1 MPFFVLKCNFYV
13 PITCSSFFILCL
25 YLVFFLWIV
34 LLLSWTELG
43 GKRKKRRERERVG
56 RRVLLGKGLVCASCI
71 WICCPVSDV
80 IFSFIQG
87 ASKEGKKGSRRGVN
101 KKTPCMRVTDVEYLL
116 QGVHIVAEVGG
127 GEHRNRSRGRK
138 GGRNCTIFFGA

>member
-1 MPFFVLKCNFYV
+1 MLLAFGFVAQFPML
-13 PITCSSFFILCL
+13 SSASF
-25 YLVFFLWIV
+25 
-34 LLLSWTELG
+34 
-43 GKRKKRRERERVG
+43 RARQKKE
-56 RRVLLGKGLVCASCI
+56 
-71 WICCPVSDV
+71 
-80 IFSFIQG
+80 
-87 ASKEGKKGSRRGVN
+87 KKGNRRGVN